1 MVPRLD
7 VRKLCAEKKYA
18 GDLEFS
24 FEPEENLLD
33 IPFVSFSSSVEAKL
47 RYEILE
53 GNTVEVKGTLSFSLK
68 GLCSRCL
75 KETEKRFTGDAE
87 GYFIPTGGKGEEEDY
102 SYSNGFIDLREFLR
116 DAVLFNMP
124 AGLLCSED
132 CTAPDYKED

>member
-7 VRKLCAEKKYA
+7 IRKLCAEKKYS
-18 GDLEFS
+18 GDLDFT
-24 FEPEENLLD
+24 FEAEDELLE
-33 IPFVSFSSSVEAKL
+33 IPFVSFSSQVAAKL

-53 GNTVEVKGTLSFSLK
+53 DDSVEVKGTVSFSLK

-75 KETEKRFTGDAE
+75 KETERTFTGEAE
-87 GYFIPTGGKGEEEDY
+87 GYFIPTGGKGEAEDY